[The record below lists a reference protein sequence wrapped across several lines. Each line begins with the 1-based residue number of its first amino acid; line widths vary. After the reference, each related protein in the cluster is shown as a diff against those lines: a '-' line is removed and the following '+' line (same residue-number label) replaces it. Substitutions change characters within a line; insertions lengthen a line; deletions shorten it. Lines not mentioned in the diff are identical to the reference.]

1 MWSTSIK
8 LHNTRNIFYYTPQLA
23 ISSYTSRN
31 YSPNSRI
38 ITPENAVATPRHKKT
53 PRPLETIKPY
63 NPPAAAKNA
72 RRIRPNA
79 PLTNSRQLSHLPPRC
94 FAQHRSSKFLSTRV
108 MNAYRNVILE
118 ISLAGDQASM
128 REREGG
134 GHSSVISR
142 TKGLS
147 LAGAKRLAARR
158 CAARDLR
165 KCTAAPGRGI
175 LGV

>member
-1 MWSTSIK
+1 
-8 LHNTRNIFYYTPQLA
+8 
-23 ISSYTSRN
+23 
-31 YSPNSRI
+31 
-38 ITPENAVATPRHKKT
+38 
-53 PRPLETIKPY
+53 
-63 NPPAAAKNA
+63 
-72 RRIRPNA
+72 
-79 PLTNSRQLSHLPPRC
+79 
-94 FAQHRSSKFLSTRV
+94 

-128 REREGG
+128 RERERGG